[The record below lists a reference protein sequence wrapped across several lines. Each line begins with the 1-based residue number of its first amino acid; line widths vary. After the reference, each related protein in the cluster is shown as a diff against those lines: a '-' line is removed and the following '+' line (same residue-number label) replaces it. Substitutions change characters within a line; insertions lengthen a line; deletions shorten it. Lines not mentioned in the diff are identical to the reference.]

1 MIRSIIHLDLDTFFV
16 SCERLL
22 NPKLVGKPVLIGG
35 TSGRGVV
42 ASCSYEARRF
52 GIHSAMPMRM
62 ARELCPEAII
72 IRGDS
77 GIYSKYSEMVT
88 DIIKE
93 ESPVYEKSSV
103 DEFYID
109 MTGMDR
115 FFGSYKWATE
125 LRETIIKE
133 TGLPLSF
140 GLSINKTVSKVSTNE
155 AKPNG
160 YLRIPAG
167 EEKPFLAPLPV
178 QKIPM
183 IGDKTTQLL
192 RDMGVEKVKTVQ
204 LMPVEMLQAVLG
216 LNGLAL
222 WKKCQGI
229 DSAPVVPYTERKSIS
244 IERTFEHDTIDVNK
258 LSSILIAMAENLAF
272 QLRNGTKLT
281 SCVTV
286 KIRYADFNTYSKQR
300 RIPYTACDRTL
311 INTTK
316 DLFKS
321 LYEKRL
327 LVRLIGVRYSHL
339 VAGGH
344 QINFLEDTE
353 ELCNLYQA
361 MDAMRLR
368 YGQDAVKRVVAMGS
382 KAIGRVN
389 PFNGQPPMIPAH
401 RRA

>member
-16 SCERLL
+16 SCERLI
-22 NPKLVGKPVLIGG
+22 NPKLVDKPVLIGG

-62 ARELCPEAII
+62 ARELCPEAIV

-77 GIYSKYSEMVT
+77 GIYSKYSEVVT

-93 ESPVYEKSSV
+93 QAPLYEKSSV

-115 FFGSYKWATE
+115 FFGTYKWATE

-160 YLRIPAG
+160 YLHVPAG
-167 EEKPFLAPLPV
+167 EEKTFLAPLSV

-183 IGDKTTQLL
+183 VGDKTALLL

-216 LNGLAL
+216 LHGLAL

-229 DSAPVVPYTERKSIS
+229 DSTPVVAYTERKSIS

-258 LSSILIAMAENLAF
+258 LGSILIAMAENLAF
-272 QLRNGTKLT
+272 QLRNGNKLT

-286 KIRYADFNTYSKQR
+286 KLRYADFNTFSKQK
-300 RIPYTACDRTL
+300 RISYTACDRTL
-311 INTTK
+311 IDTTK
-316 DLFKS
+316 NLFKS

-339 VAGGH
+339 VSGGH

-361 MDAMRLR
+361 MDSMRIR

-382 KAIGRVN
+382 KAIGRAN